1 MLFCWNYNILYVH
14 IYNLD
19 LRFMASSV
27 GSLRV
32 PTVGFSAPFLDKPLT
47 RNSHKTTKCVINL
60 LKKNSSPYCVSHIS
74 LSEVQSLSPLI
85 KNLVGGWPIHLKN
98 MSSSDWIIIPTLG
111 ENKTCSKPPISDDIH
126 GPYTHPQSLVHPT
139 SVIHGHDRK
148 SIPVLWWKMMFV

>member
-1 MLFCWNYNILYVH
+1 MLFCWNYDILYVH

-98 MSSSDWIIIPTLG
+98 MSSSDWIIIPLNHCLKIIPLMIPNLTVV
-111 ENKTCSKPPISDDIH
+111 
-126 GPYTHPQSLVHPT
+126 QSLCQVLQP
-139 SVIHGHDRK
+139 GP
-148 SIPVLWWKMMFV
+148 SITGGCPSRDPFV